1 MALPAVTC
9 YRLASTDTIH
19 TPGLLAWLRNVY
31 QTDRRHAVQCMD
43 AGWPTVPADVRRGLL
58 EGSIP
63 YTVAVDGTTVVVE
76 VAR

>member
-1 MALPAVTC
+1 MNC
-9 YRLASTDTIH
+9 YRLASTNLIH
-19 TPGLLAWLRNVY
+19 APGLLAWLRNAY

-63 YTVAVDGTTVVVE
+63 YTVVDGTTVLVE